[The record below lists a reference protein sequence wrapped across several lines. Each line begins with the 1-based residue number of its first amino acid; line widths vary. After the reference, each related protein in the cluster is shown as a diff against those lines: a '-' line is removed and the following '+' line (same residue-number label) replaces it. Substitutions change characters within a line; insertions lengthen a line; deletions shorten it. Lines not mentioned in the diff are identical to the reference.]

1 VSTTYREEDLL
12 RQQNVLA
19 RFGELALRSDDL
31 HEILQEACRLV
42 GEALGTDLAKVMELQ
57 EDGTTLLVKAGVGW
71 PPGVVGKVTLKA
83 EKGSSEGHALHT
95 GDAVISVDI
104 DAEERFEYAEFI
116 REAGVKALVNVII
129 IGPADQPPYG
139 ILQVDSRQP
148 RDFTDK
154 DIQFL
159 RGYANL
165 LAAAVAR
172 LRTTLEMQE
181 AAARLRESEERFQQ
195 FGAASSDLLWIRNAE
210 TMQFEY
216 VSPAFEAIYGVSR
229 DRILEGDNL
238 QNWVK
243 LIAPEDRNQVLQRL
257 ERVRTGESVNQVFRI
272 ERPSDGDIRWIQD
285 TDFPLFD
292 KAGRVQRIGGIG
304 HDVTEE
310 KATAGRLE
318 VLVAE
323 LQHRTRNI
331 VAVVRAIASK
341 TLASSASLGDFRD
354 RFQTRLEALSRVN
367 GLLSRLESSDRIAFD
382 ELIRAELSAHGVLEG
397 DDKGTKVTLKGP
409 PKVRLRSSTVQT
421 LALALH
427 ELATNAL
434 RYGALGAPGGE
445 ISISWHVV
453 RGPGGERR
461 LQVEWEERGLA
472 VPPPDEGVS
481 RRGYGRELIEQAL
494 PYQLEAE
501 TRYEIG
507 PDGVRCSINLPI
519 STQAERANA

>member
-1 VSTTYREEDLL
+1 VSTTHREEDLL

-19 RFGELALRSDDL
+19 RFGETALRSDDL

-42 GEALGTDLAKVMELQ
+42 GDALGTDLAKVMELQ

-95 GDAVISVDI
+95 GEAVISADI
-104 DAEERFEYAEFI
+104 DAEQRFEYADFI
-116 REAGVKALVNVII
+116 RDAGVRALVNVII
-129 IGPADQPPYG
+129 IGAADQRPYG

-148 RDFTDK
+148 RDFTDA

-172 LRTTLEMQE
+172 LRTTAAMQE
-181 AAARLRESEERFQQ
+181 ATARLRESEERFQQ
-195 FGAASSDLLWIRNAE
+195 FGAASSDVLWIRNAE

-229 DRILEGDNL
+229 DHILEGDSF
-238 QNWVK
+238 QNWAA
-243 LIAPEDRNQVLQRL
+243 LIVPEDREQVIRNFRRVQR
-257 ERVRTGESVNQVFRI
+257 GESVNQVFRI
-272 ERPSDGDIRWIQD
+272 ERPSGGDIRWVHD

-318 VLVAE
+318 VLVTE

-341 TLASSASLGDFRD
+341 TLASSTSLGNFQD

-382 ELIRAELSAHGVLEG
+382 ELIRAELSAHGAL
-397 DDKGTKVTLKGP
+397 KGARGGPKVTLKGP
-409 PKVRLRSSTVQT
+409 LKVRLRSSTVQT

-434 RYGALGAPGGE
+434 KYGALGTPEGE
-445 ISISWHVV
+445 LSISWHVV
-453 RGPGGERR
+453 GRLGRGTPSPGR
-461 LQVEWEERGLA
+461 LGGTRLGDTAVE
-472 VPPPDEGVS
+472 
-481 RRGYGRELIEQAL
+481 
-494 PYQLEAE
+494 
-501 TRYEIG
+501 
-507 PDGVRCSINLPI
+507 
-519 STQAERANA
+519 